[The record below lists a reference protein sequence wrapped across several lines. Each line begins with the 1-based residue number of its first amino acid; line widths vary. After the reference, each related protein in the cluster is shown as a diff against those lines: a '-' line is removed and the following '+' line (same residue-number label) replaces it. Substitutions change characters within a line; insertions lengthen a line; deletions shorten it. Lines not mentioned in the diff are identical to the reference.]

1 MPLANG
7 QITIV
12 DLNDAILSGTAP
24 ANPVEGTLWID
35 TSVDPNKLYSWN
47 GSNWIEQTLS
57 VSALD
62 PEFDQQV
69 QDLKEFAKNAADDGM
84 LSSGEK
90 LNIKLL
96 LVEITGETVFDA
108 TLPTLTEI
116 DASKAGQVYM
126 IRAEAK
132 AAGIPTDQSDYT
144 AFETAY
150 ADLKV
155 YLESLTPRP
164 WDKGNTV
171 IDPLEWAVAWDTY
184 YDKLTKLQVTT
195 STYLA
200 NSVKPGEDY
209 NGVKMSKEQGVVVLR
224 GDNLFR
230 TTLNATQGL
239 AIEKNNSGTWVK
251 VFYTNTDGKMYATS
265 LVIDSTSTIAGT
277 TASTVR
283 DNAANGLA
291 NANTAND
298 KISLNTDT
306 NNYNPNPSFE
316 GKKNTYYTACTAF
329 AASDTGVPAGAPK
342 PYVGRQTGRDNYIS
356 DFFSVKAGE
365 KFIVEGWIAS
375 TDSAYNFGLG
385 LNAQDNA
392 GTNTWLVSGH
402 KSKGD
407 GSWQYFSYTY
417 TIPSNVTKARFFSQI
432 NASSNFG
439 NWFFTDV
446 RITKVIVDDVIASA
460 STWNT
465 AKDNVNDMLSDLKVT
480 PLEKSQLSRDW
491 EAIKAEYTS
500 LIALANSV
508 SASLP
513 TPISTSAYTTA
524 YNNLNGVSPKIQ
536 SEILANMNTT
546 YTFVSASA
554 RDTFKTQMNTY
565 FSESEKLKTTVN
577 DKINGTAKDANDKI
591 TNLKVGG
598 SNIMPNSSA
607 EIDSD
612 GDGIPDNWSIF
623 QQASGLARDEGRI
636 SGYSLKAVANANP
649 GSAIRTPSTSIK
661 GGETY
666 TISLWMKRSNDGDL
680 SNLIKFRNASG
691 TETNPIPASSVQ
703 ATANMWT
710 YLSQTITAPS
720 DAVLMY
726 QTPRMNTS
734 PDGTVFWVDDVQV
747 EVGNVATDWSA
758 AQSDIDYFISK
769 VQSNLDNL
777 KVGGRNLAFNTSL
790 KSDTSQWSGISTG
803 WTRDTATTYN
813 GNNSWKFAWTSSVT
827 EQYPGVFTNYL
838 DAADLIGKEVTFSAY
853 IFVPSGKTLTDSPYI
868 EVATYSDN
876 SISNQGGANPSIKQ
890 VLVPK
895 EGNGVWTRYSV
906 TVTVPATNPYGN
918 VQRIRAAIRF
928 RGLAGATTDIFWAS
942 SPKLEKGNVVTD
954 WDPAPEDWDGQIT
967 NVNNKVTDIN
977 TLVSNGDADII
988 NANPRFFDWTGT
1000 LPAGYSSVS
1009 GTGLSK
1015 VKSGNGTGNA
1025 ARFVVAAGGNHYLSP
1040 PSVTNLPF
1048 YQYVTVQATFMLESG
1063 SIDGAG
1069 ILFRYNGTGYTDFY
1083 IKFKDLVPTPVTGKF
1098 YTVSK
1103 TIKQSA
1109 SPSGF
1114 SGYQVY
1120 PMGGFTS
1127 FGTVTA
1133 KTIQIDEV
1141 MARPSTEQEIQAYES
1156 NIILTNM
1163 ANDSLITR
1171 IERNGVKDKVID
1183 IIGYVPFDTNSYTD
1197 DFGGKV
1203 VGSTTA
1209 NPHVFKGAKTA
1220 TLATPDIGGGVTEA
1234 AQSSIDA
1241 IKTLNGTTSS
1251 AWSTTTATE
1260 IPQHIFSF
1268 NLIELVKR
1276 NFSYTPTVQWLKDNI
1291 SSIVVNWH
1299 GYGVSSA
1306 GNKASFTNWRA
1317 DVNSWATA
1325 STHTNSTI
1333 TKTTLTLDTSLVPYR
1348 IDSSGFVHFLA
1359 NAEASNGTVT
1369 SAIYTDYID
1378 FTVTMY
1384 KLPPTTWLD
1393 KSGTGSFYNSR
1404 KQALNAGVSTSDS
1417 TYVAVATQYNN
1428 LKTYLEGLT
1437 PIVPWNT
1444 VDTRDVAVV
1453 QATWKDKWLQYNES
1467 IKNLSETTANK
1478 LRQNAIDAV
1487 NGLQV
1492 GGNNI
1497 LKKTGYYNGSYNLSG
1512 NVGTSVTTTVDL
1524 VDESTSPTGK
1534 ALTLT
1539 RTDTSTNSGGRYW
1552 TVSSTDTVAGKKYT
1566 WSVWAKGSGTWS
1578 IGVERGGQQNIAI
1591 TDTWTKYTY
1600 TFTANS
1606 SSYYQFTLYR
1616 VSGQTSGSIT
1626 FHSLKLEEGDKA
1638 TDWRPAQSD
1647 LDELIT
1653 NAQSS
1658 ADNAQNS
1665 ANTAIKQGYV
1675 VTNPIFSDWTGTFPN
1690 YFSAWSSS
1698 TVAKET
1704 TLTRTGSAMRFNV
1717 AADATQV
1724 GATITSGF
1732 FIPKL
1737 PNNKYYAMELDFM
1750 LVSGSITGAAVLLD
1764 WNGMNPYRA
1773 TVNLSEYVPSPSLN
1787 TWYTVR
1793 AIVKRPT
1800 DTLTGYTGMMGYLMA
1815 NYSGSTTNKAK
1826 NIIYDRLVFREPTSE
1841 EIAAYEVTQIVNGRV
1856 EVDGGRLTANSVKAE
1871 SIDAKRLSVK
1881 DNNGTQTFLIDNNG
1895 QVTVNGKVY
1904 INSNSI
1910 FAEGYDPSITPGG
1923 RNVLLNSRFTTADFT
1938 GWTPWG
1944 SPTSREVV
1952 DITDLPGFD
1961 KAVKFVLSDKNQGLL
1976 QNVSVIQGN
1985 KYTISAYVKSESGQ
1999 PVLQVFDGSGWPS
2012 VAMSTADAG
2021 TGKWVRLSK
2030 VFIANASSVQAQ
2042 IGRGGGGS
2050 NGTCYFTGVKIEEGD
2065 KTTGWSASPEDIDKL
2080 FDAVVSPDG
2089 TIKARDIASSLAV
2102 TPEAIQFISQAIDLK
2117 GKVTFSDLAQG
2128 WAYDENGN
2136 KINNSDQPD
2145 YDPANPLYLTTDGY
2159 YRPLSD
2165 ENLFLSSVFT
2175 TDDAGKTVID
2185 GNLIKTGTIQAK
2197 YADFMDLQV
2206 FNADGEL
2213 SMWIDT
2219 DGNLSTV
2226 GTSKSAGYE
2235 AGKKGW
2241 KIDASG
2247 EAEFNSALFRGD
2259 IELGYYDAATD
2270 TFKVSGGVQSGQDA
2284 SGRALRF
2291 WAGDSIDNAPF
2302 KVFSDGSLYATQ
2314 GTFTGTFSGVVQVGN
2329 VTIQDN
2335 PDIAGDASI
2344 TITDNALIEKVV
2356 LSESKVSINTN
2367 TTFGNFMNVDINNK
2381 KLLFGDSSFQLDYQ
2395 NNLIQMNQYTI
2406 QGTSSL
2412 NFISD
2417 GSTGND
2423 FVFKS
2428 TQGDTTVYA
2437 EGSFSVRDDI
2447 SFLNTLVMR
2456 KASDSGNKG
2465 IDFVLI

>member
-62 PEFDQQV
+62 PDFDQQV
-69 QDLKEFAKNAADDGM
+69 QDLKDFAKNAADDGM

-96 LVEITGETVFDA
+96 LVEITGETIFDS

-171 IDPLEWAVAWDTY
+171 IDPVDWANAWDSY

-209 NGVKMSKEQGVVVLR
+209 NGVKMTKEQGVVVLR

-265 LVIDSTSTIAGT
+265 LVIDSSSTIAGT
-277 TASTVR
+277 AASTVR

-329 AASDTGVPAGAPK
+329 AATDSGVPTGAPK

-385 LNAQDNA
+385 LNAQDNI
-392 GTNTWLVSGH
+392 GTNTWLVSNH
-402 KSKGD
+402 KPKGD
-407 GSWQYFSYTY
+407 GTWQYFSNTY
-417 TIPSNVTKARFFSQI
+417 TIPSTATKARFFSQI
-432 NASSNFG
+432 NATSSFG

-500 LIALANSV
+500 LIQLANSV
-508 SASLP
+508 SSTLSSA
-513 TPISTSAYTTA
+513 ISTTAYTTA
-524 YNNLNGVSPKIQ
+524 YNNLDGTSPKIQ
-536 SEILANMNTT
+536 TDILANMNTT
-546 YTFVSASA
+546 YTFTSTSA
-554 RDTFKTQMNTY
+554 RDSFKTKMNTY
-565 FSESEKLKTTVN
+565 FSESEKLKTTIN
-577 DKINGTAKDANDKI
+577 DKINGTAKGASDKI
-591 TNLKVGG
+591 DNLKVGG
-598 SNIMPNSSA
+598 SNIMPNSSG

-623 QQASGLARDEGRI
+623 QQANNLTRDTGRL
-636 SGYSLKAVANANP
+636 SGYSIKATANANP
-649 GSAIRTPSTSIK
+649 GSAFRSPSTSIK

-666 TISLWMKRSNDGDL
+666 TVSLWMKRSNDGDL
-680 SNLIKFRNASG
+680 ANLIKFRNASG
-691 TETNPIPASSVQ
+691 TESNPFPAVTVQ
-703 ATANMWT
+703 ATAGTWT
-710 YLSQTITAPS
+710 FISQTITAPS
-720 DAVLMY
+720 DAIIMY

-734 PDGTVFWVDDVQV
+734 PDGTNFWVDDVQV

-758 AQSDIDYFISK
+758 SQADIDYFISK
-769 VQSNLDNL
+769 VQS
-777 KVGGRNLAFNTSL
+777 
-790 KSDTSQWSGISTG
+790 
-803 WTRDTATTYN
+803 
-813 GNNSWKFAWTSSVT
+813 
-827 EQYPGVFTNYL
+827 
-838 DAADLIGKEVTFSAY
+838 AADS
-853 IFVPSGKTLTDSPYI
+853 
-868 EVATYSDN
+868 
-876 SISNQGGANPSIKQ
+876 
-890 VLVPK
+890 
-895 EGNGVWTRYSV
+895 
-906 TVTVPATNPYGN
+906 
-918 VQRIRAAIRF
+918 
-928 RGLAGATTDIFWAS
+928 
-942 SPKLEKGNVVTD
+942 
-954 WDPAPEDWDGQIT
+954 
-967 NVNNKVTDIN
+967 
-977 TLVSNGDADII
+977 
-988 NANPRFFDWTGT
+988 
-1000 LPAGYSSVS
+1000 
-1009 GTGLSK
+1009 
-1015 VKSGNGTGNA
+1015 
-1025 ARFVVAAGGNHYLSP
+1025 
-1040 PSVTNLPF
+1040 
-1048 YQYVTVQATFMLESG
+1048 
-1063 SIDGAG
+1063 
-1069 ILFRYNGTGYTDFY
+1069 
-1083 IKFKDLVPTPVTGKF
+1083 
-1098 YTVSK
+1098 
-1103 TIKQSA
+1103 
-1109 SPSGF
+1109 
-1114 SGYQVY
+1114 
-1120 PMGGFTS
+1120 
-1127 FGTVTA
+1127 
-1133 KTIQIDEV
+1133 
-1141 MARPSTEQEIQAYES
+1141 
-1156 NIILTNM
+1156 
-1163 ANDSLITR
+1163 
-1171 IERNGVKDKVID
+1171 
-1183 IIGYVPFDTNSYTD
+1183 
-1197 DFGGKV
+1197 
-1203 VGSTTA
+1203 
-1209 NPHVFKGAKTA
+1209 
-1220 TLATPDIGGGVTEA
+1220 
-1234 AQSSIDA
+1234 
-1241 IKTLNGTTSS
+1241 
-1251 AWSTTTATE
+1251 
-1260 IPQHIFSF
+1260 
-1268 NLIELVKR
+1268 
-1276 NFSYTPTVQWLKDNI
+1276 
-1291 SSIVVNWH
+1291 
-1299 GYGVSSA
+1299 
-1306 GNKASFTNWRA
+1306 
-1317 DVNSWATA
+1317 
-1325 STHTNSTI
+1325 
-1333 TKTTLTLDTSLVPYR
+1333 
-1348 IDSSGFVHFLA
+1348 
-1359 NAEASNGTVT
+1359 
-1369 SAIYTDYID
+1369 
-1378 FTVTMY
+1378 
-1384 KLPPTTWLD
+1384 
-1393 KSGTGSFYNSR
+1393 
-1404 KQALNAGVSTSDS
+1404 
-1417 TYVAVATQYNN
+1417 
-1428 LKTYLEGLT
+1428 
-1437 PIVPWNT
+1437 
-1444 VDTRDVAVV
+1444 
-1453 QATWKDKWLQYNES
+1453 
-1467 IKNLSETTANK
+1467 
-1478 LRQNAIDAV
+1478 
-1487 NGLQV
+1487 
-1492 GGNNI
+1492 
-1497 LKKTGYYNGSYNLSG
+1497 
-1512 NVGTSVTTTVDL
+1512 
-1524 VDESTSPTGK
+1524 
-1534 ALTLT
+1534 
-1539 RTDTSTNSGGRYW
+1539 
-1552 TVSSTDTVAGKKYT
+1552 
-1566 WSVWAKGSGTWS
+1566 
-1578 IGVERGGQQNIAI
+1578 
-1591 TDTWTKYTY
+1591 
-1600 TFTANS
+1600 
-1606 SSYYQFTLYR
+1606 
-1616 VSGQTSGSIT
+1616 
-1626 FHSLKLEEGDKA
+1626 
-1638 TDWRPAQSD
+1638 
-1647 LDELIT
+1647 
-1653 NAQSS
+1653 
-1658 ADNAQNS
+1658 AQNT

-1704 TLTRTGSAMRFNV
+1704 NLTRTGSAMRFNV
-1717 AADATQV
+1717 AADTTQV

-1773 TVNLSEYVPSPSLN
+1773 TVNLSEYVSNPSLN

-1923 RNVLLNSRFTTADFT
+1923 RNVLLNSRFSTADFT
-1938 GWTPWG
+1938 GWTPWN
-1944 SPTSREVV
+1944 SPATKEVI

-1961 KAVKFVLSDKNQGLL
+1961 KAVKFVLTDKNQGLL
-1976 QNVSVIQGN
+1976 QNVSVIKGN
-1985 KYTISAYVKSESGQ
+1985 KYTISAYVKADSGQ
-1999 PVLQVFDGSGWPS
+1999 PVLQVFDGSAWPNVS
-2012 VAMSTADAG
+2012 MALSDVG
-2021 TGKWVRLSK
+2021 TGNWVRLSK
-2030 VFIANASSVQAQ
+2030 VFVANATTVQAQ
-2042 IGRGGGGS
+2042 IGRGGGGA

-2165 ENLFLSSVFT
+2165 ENLFLSSLFT
-2175 TDDAGKTVID
+2175 TDDAGRTVID
-2185 GNLIKTGTIQAK
+2185 GNFIKTGTIQAK

-2213 SMWIDT
+2213 SLWIDT

-2241 KIDASG
+2241 KIDANG

-2259 IELGYYDAATD
+2259 IELGYYDVATD

-2314 GTFTGTFSGVVQVGN
+2314 GTFTGTFSGIVQVGN